1 MLGAKLRQSPAMEK
15 DICLEKEVLAKFEF
29 LQQTKFQRCG
39 LLLSPDFPFFGASP
53 DEINEDCVLEIK
65 CPFSLKSKLSYINAK
80 DEISAKCVAQMQ
92 LQMFLSNRKSCLF
105 CVAEPDFEI
114 SCKVSIREVK
124 FDPTLL
130 NDLIVKAAIFWNSAI
145 WNALQCKWFRL
156 NILISLCYNQGAE

>member
-1 MLGAKLRQSPAMEK
+1 
-15 DICLEKEVLAKFEF
+15 
-29 LQQTKFQRCG
+29 
-39 LLLSPDFPFFGASP
+39 
-53 DEINEDCVLEIK
+53 VLEIK
-65 CPFSLKSKLSYINAK
+65 CPFSLKSKWSYINAK
-80 DEISAKCVAQMQ
+80 DKISAKCVAQMQ

-145 WNALQCKWFRL
+145 WYALQCKRFRL
-156 NILISLCYNQGAE
+156 NILISLCYNHGAEWIKNKMCNFIVNFKSYFILLGAHEHSINHTRNTLQNRNTYQITIQANMWS